1 MVGAALSL
9 CKLSTT
15 PWKRLITKR
24 PSVPIERAM
33 TFIGK
38 VGEIV
43 VHLNEAHFN
52 QCPEIVRA
60 DRRQFCPPALDVAQ
74 YPAEVD
80 RSLHTQ
86 AG

>member
-1 MVGAALSL
+1 
-9 CKLSTT
+9 
-15 PWKRLITKR
+15 
-24 PSVPIERAM
+24 M

-74 YPAEVD
+74 YPAEMD

-86 AG
+86 ARLEASLVGPSSFHFFRRP